1 MDSQKLRHGSIVLVI
16 VLWSLIAW
24 IFVRTLPPRNFSN
37 AHLDYVSGTVVSVE
51 PEARALSIQVSGM
64 DSDCTFSEDPMR
76 FVFRSS
82 EEFYASD
89 VGQEVTIGY
98 IHGDVGEEGARPGYC
113 IDFKTSQSPAAR
125 TPELAEARNISPS
138 PVFSCEGTID
148 SIDVEN
154 SIVTIAVSAPSPNA
168 EDIGITAGNSYSFD
182 LSAWTMRQNLATYH
196 DGDSV
201 DVWFSNQVNGD
212 GLYKA
217 WCAQPTSVTEYPPCL
232 KNITPR

>member
-125 TPELAEARNISPS
+125 TPELAEPRNMSPS

-154 SIVTIAVSAPSPNA
+154 NIVTIAVSAPSPNA

-196 DGDSV
+196 DGDSI

-217 WCAQPTSVTEYPPCL
+217 WCAQPTSVTDDSPIE
-232 KNITPR
+232 

>member
-24 IFVRTLPPRNFSN
+24 LFVRTLPPRNFSN

-125 TPELAEARNISPS
+125 TPELAEPRNMSPS

-154 SIVTIAVSAPSPNA
+154 NIVTIAVSAPSPNA
-168 EDIGITAGNSYSFD
+168 EDLGITAGNSYSFD

-196 DGDSV
+196 DGDSI

-217 WCAQPTSVTEYPPCL
+217 WCAQPTSVTDGSPIE
-232 KNITPR
+232 

>member
-182 LSAWTMRQNLATYH
+182 LSAWTMSQNLAT
-196 DGDSV
+196 
-201 DVWFSNQVNGD
+201 
-212 GLYKA
+212 
-217 WCAQPTSVTEYPPCL
+217 
-232 KNITPR
+232 

>member
-24 IFVRTLPPRNFSN
+24 LFVRTLPPRNFSN

-125 TPELAEARNISPS
+125 TPELAEPRNMSPS

-148 SIDVEN
+148 SVDVEN
-154 SIVTIAVSAPSPNA
+154 NIVTIAVSAPSPNA
-168 EDIGITAGNSYSFD
+168 EDLGITAGNSYSFD

-196 DGDSV
+196 DGDSI

-217 WCAQPTSVTEYPPCL
+217 WCAQPTSVTDDSPIE
-232 KNITPR
+232 

>member
-24 IFVRTLPPRNFSN
+24 IFVLTLPPRNFSN

-64 DSDCTFSEDPMR
+64 DSDCTFSENPMR

-125 TPELAEARNISPS
+125 TPELAEPRNMSPS

-154 SIVTIAVSAPSPNA
+154 NIVTIAVSASSPNA
-168 EDIGITAGNSYSFD
+168 EDLGITAGNSYSFD

-196 DGDSV
+196 DGDSI

-217 WCAQPTSVTEYPPCL
+217 WCAQPTSVTDDSPIE
-232 KNITPR
+232 

>member
-125 TPELAEARNISPS
+125 TPELAEPRNMSPS

-154 SIVTIAVSAPSPNA
+154 NIVTIAVSAPSPNA
-168 EDIGITAGNSYSFD
+168 EDLGITAGNSYSFD

-196 DGDSV
+196 DGDSI

-217 WCAQPTSVTEYPPCL
+217 WCAQPTSVTDDSPIE
-232 KNITPR
+232 

>member
-24 IFVRTLPPRNFSN
+24 LFVRTLPPRNFSN

-125 TPELAEARNISPS
+125 TPELAEPRNMSPS

-154 SIVTIAVSAPSPNA
+154 NIVTIAVSAPSPNA
-168 EDIGITAGNSYSFD
+168 EDLGITAGNSYSFD

-196 DGDSV
+196 DGDSI

-217 WCAQPTSVTEYPPCL
+217 WCAQPTSVTDDSPIE
-232 KNITPR
+232 